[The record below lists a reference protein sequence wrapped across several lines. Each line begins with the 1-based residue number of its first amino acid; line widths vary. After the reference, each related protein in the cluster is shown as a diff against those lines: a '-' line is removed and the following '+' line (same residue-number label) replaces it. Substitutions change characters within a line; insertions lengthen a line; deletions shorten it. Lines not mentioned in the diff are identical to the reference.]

1 MVRLLVIRHGYSLTN
16 KDKRYTGQTDVPLD
30 QIGHLQAEAAA
41 RYIAKKYK
49 VDAIYSSDLCRAV
62 ETGKIAVPDGT
73 FETDRLLREI
83 NVGDLQNLP
92 HSLQTKEQRAYNG
105 KYGYADYHGESREE
119 LKERIRKFMKKLE
132 ETDLENVALFSH
144 GGVLRAML
152 SLVLEAEVNHVVCN
166 NCAVAVFEYKDETWS
181 LYSWVN
187 LT

>member
-1 MVRLLVIRHGYSLTN
+1 
-16 KDKRYTGQTDVPLD
+16 
-30 QIGHLQAEAAA
+30 
-41 RYIAKKYK
+41 
-49 VDAIYSSDLCRAV
+49 
-62 ETGKIAVPDGT
+62 
-73 FETDRLLREI
+73 
-83 NVGDLQNLP
+83 
-92 HSLQTKEQRAYNG
+92 
-105 KYGYADYHGESREE
+105 
-119 LKERIRKFMKKLE
+119 MKKLE